1 MDLAVISKKENYV
14 CCAGYGVLSSE
25 NKPIQHVISFHLI
38 SLSMNQKRNPTSYEF
53 LKYNKTII
61 SVGVFLVLFPSSKDN
76 IAVFLSKKIVAFL
89 KSL

>member
-1 MDLAVISKKENYV
+1 
-14 CCAGYGVLSSE
+14 
-25 NKPIQHVISFHLI
+25 
-38 SLSMNQKRNPTSYEF
+38 MNQKRNPTSYEF

-76 IAVFLSKKIVAFL
+76 IAVFYLKKIVAFF